1 MALTSFP
8 VQFTP
13 NFTAIGAAMD
23 DAARKYP
30 EKNPE
35 KLPVSSDFSQLCC
48 FIKKPTVHCC
58 SESIKIGHMPTRTFR
73 HFCVTGR
80 RFVDITG
87 VLCVCVLAQVVLY
100 TRC

>member
-30 EKNPE
+30 EKTQ
-35 KLPVSSDFSQLCC
+35 KSCLSLAISVSCAVS
-48 FIKKPTVHCC
+48 
-58 SESIKIGHMPTRTFR
+58 
-73 HFCVTGR
+73 
-80 RFVDITG
+80 
-87 VLCVCVLAQVVLY
+87 
-100 TRC
+100 